1 MASQEHPLSG
11 FTLIELSFVV
21 AIIGLLAATAM
32 PAFRTY
38 QERARGSQVIVHMKS
53 IETAVDTFE
62 SSGGTLPASLADVG
76 MDTLRDPWGNPYQY
90 TNLGNSPPGKA
101 RKDKFLV
108 PINSDYDLWSNG
120 PDGRSVAPLTAKSS
134 RDDIIRA
141 NDGSYYGRA
150 SAY

>member
-1 MASQEHPLSG
+1 MAPNRHTLSG
-11 FTLIELSFVV
+11 LTLIELSFVI

-32 PAFRTY
+32 PSFVAY
-38 QERARGSQVIVHMKS
+38 QQKARGSQAIVHMKS
-53 IETAVDTFE
+53 METAIDTFQAD
-62 SSGGTLPASLADVG
+62 SGTLPASLADVG

-90 TNLGNSPPGKA
+90 TNLSTAPPGKA

-108 PINSDYDLWSNG
+108 PINSDYDLWSEG
-120 PDGRSVAPLTAKSS
+120 PDGRSVPPLTAKAS

-141 NDGSYYGRA
+141 NNGSYYGRA

>member
-1 MASQEHPLSG
+1 MAPHRHPLSG
-11 FTLIELSFVV
+11 FTLLELSFVV
-21 AIIGLLAATAM
+21 AIIGVLAATAF
-32 PAFRTY
+32 PAFRAY
-38 QERARGSQVIVHMKS
+38 QERAHGSQAIVHMKS
-53 IETAVDTFE
+53 MEMSIDTFQAD
-62 SSGGTLPASLADVG
+62 SGMLPASLADVG

-90 TNLGNSPPGKA
+90 TNLATSSPGQA

-120 PDGRSVAPLTAKSS
+120 PDGLSVAPLTAKSS